1 MIRGESMRQANRT
14 AAASAGVWW
23 VAAVFLGVTA
33 CGGSGGG
40 ANGSQA
46 AGGAGALPQVAAFH
60 LRAATASRTIALPGE
75 LRSYQEARLF
85 PKVTGFVRDVLVDRG
100 SVVKEGEVLARLDAP
115 EIVEQ
120 VSEASARTQAAVAAL
135 AEATARYQ
143 ASNATY
149 GRLQAAAKTA
159 GVVSPDEMERAQSE
173 MRADSARLSSAR
185 SQADAVR
192 SAQGAAAQMG
202 QYLALTAPFAGTITE
217 RNVSPGALVGPANS
231 ATAPPLFRIEDDSR
245 LRLVVAVPEAYTG
258 SMGASTGAVFQVR
271 AFPSDTFHAPLAR
284 RAHTLDPRTRT
295 ESFEFDFGNAAHRL
309 QSGMYAD
316 VLVTI
321 ARSTPTFV
329 VPATSVATSVDGPF
343 VIAIVGDTTHWVR
356 VRKGDAIGDRIEVF
370 GNLNSDAVIAVRAT
384 EELRAGVRVHA
395 VVAADPATA
404 RGP

>member
-1 MIRGESMRQANRT
+1 
-14 AAASAGVWW
+14 
-23 VAAVFLGVTA
+23 VA
-33 CGGSGGG
+33 
-40 ANGSQA
+40 
-46 AGGAGALPQVAAFH
+46 QVAVFH
-60 LRAATASRTIALPGE
+60 LRSASSSRTIALPGE

-85 PKVTGFVRDVLVDRG
+85 PKVTGFVREVLVDRG

-120 VSEASARTQAAVAAL
+120 VSEASARTQAAVAAR

-159 GVVSPDEMERAQSE
+159 GVVSPDEMERAQSA

-185 SQADAVR
+185 SQADAAR
-192 SAQGAAAQMG
+192 SAQSAAAQMG

-258 SMGASTGAVFQVR
+258 SMGASTSAAFQVR
-271 AFPSDTFHAPLAR
+271 AFPADTFHAAIAR

-295 ESFEFDFGNAAHRL
+295 ESFEFDFGNGAHRL

-316 VLVTI
+316 VLVAI

-329 VPATSVATSVDGPF
+329 VPATAVATSVDGPF
-343 VIAIVGDTTHWVR
+343 VIAIIGDTTHWVR
-356 VRKGDAIGDRIEVF
+356 VRKGDAIGDRQEVF
-370 GNLNSDAVIAVRAT
+370 GNLNADEVIAVRAT
-384 EELRAGVRVHA
+384 EELRTGVRVHA
-395 VVAADPATA
+395 VVAADAAKP
-404 RGP
+404 RGT